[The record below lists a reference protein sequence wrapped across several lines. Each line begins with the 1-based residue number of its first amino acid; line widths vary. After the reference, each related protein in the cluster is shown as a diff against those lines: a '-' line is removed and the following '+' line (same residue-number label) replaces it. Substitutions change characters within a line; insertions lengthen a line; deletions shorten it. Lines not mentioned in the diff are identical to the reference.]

1 MWEQASRLE
10 DGDYEQSAMVQLF
23 LDCVD
28 RTNEQ
33 HAALVSCRERPMHE
47 DDQQSQAPRVVDLIL
62 DECVWAIVDDGCNRC
77 SHSEL
82 WRRHAEDKI
91 RYEGLK
97 AVWLHRMATTFHGA
111 GTRTTSG
118 KLTLPMA
125 VKLEESGRIIPS

>member
-33 HAALVSCRERPMHE
+33 HAAFVSCRERPMHE

-62 DECVWAIVDDGCNRC
+62 DECVSGRLLMTGATGVAIVSCGDVMLKIKFVTKVGRLCGCTG
-77 SHSEL
+77 
-82 WRRHAEDKI
+82 RRPRSTERDREQQAEN
-91 RYEGLK
+91 
-97 AVWLHRMATTFHGA
+97 
-111 GTRTTSG
+111 
-118 KLTLPMA
+118 
-125 VKLEESGRIIPS
+125 